1 MTDFILGLILLFM
14 LLLITINIVSPIDI
28 KIKNDDNG
36 WKHIM
41 IKSGKEKG
49 KENE

>member
-41 IKSGKEKG
+41 IKSGK
-49 KENE
+49 